1 MFEDGS
7 QQVLRARRTRLIY
20 VRRAAETRRS
30 TSFRFSSRVR
40 ITPMAHLDDAPS
52 YQTRALVRALAILDA
67 FSLDRSV
74 LGVKDLHL
82 HLGLPK
88 PTVSRLTRALESEG
102 YLRAVDGGF
111 ELGTKTFE
119 LGSLFTHHH
128 GELDFARRP
137 LEELAIS
144 ASQTSALATL
154 AGRNIV
160 HLVVVLSPHPVQYV
174 TEVGSRAPA
183 HATGLGKALLAAL
196 TDAQLDNTLGPGPYP
211 GFTPNTI
218 CKRDDLIGELNQI
231 RTRGFAVDNEESHLG
246 LKCVSVLVNTPA
258 LGPAAISVSGP
269 SAAFTSSGIREFARM
284 LRQTAKTLEVTRT
297 GATSVP
303 VTA

>member
-1 MFEDGS
+1 
-7 QQVLRARRTRLIY
+7 
-20 VRRAAETRRS
+20 
-30 TSFRFSSRVR
+30 
-40 ITPMAHLDDAPS
+40 MAHLDDAPS

-67 FSLDRSV
+67 YSLDRSV
-74 LGVKDLHL
+74 LAVKDLHL
-82 HLGLPK
+82 LLGLPK

-119 LGSLFTHHH
+119 LGALFTHHH
-128 GELDFARRP
+128 GELDFASRP
-137 LEELAIS
+137 LEELAIR

-174 TEVGSRAPA
+174 TEVGSRAAA
-183 HATGLGKALLAAL
+183 HTTGLGKVLLANL
-196 TDAQLDNTLGPGPYP
+196 TDAQLEKTLGPGPFP
-211 GFTPNTI
+211 SFTPNTI
-218 CKRDDLIGELNQI
+218 CKQDDLIKELDLI
-231 RTRGFAVDNEESHLG
+231 RARGFAVDNEESHLG
-246 LKCVSVLVNTPA
+246 LKCVAVLVNTPA

-269 SAAFTSSGIREFARM
+269 SAAFTSSAIREFARV
-284 LRQTAKTLEVTRT
+284 LQQTAKTLELTRSGT
-297 GATSVP
+297 AAVP